1 MSSPFTYLHKRSN
14 VVDRRPTT
22 EDLFEGEIALNTYD
36 GKLFFKTVQNGIEDV
51 IEIGENFDGQ
61 YASLTG
67 VPTLLSAFTNDPGYI
82 TDYTVTLADV
92 TQHET
97 GITITESQISDLQ
110 NYLTSVSFGDLTST
124 PTTLAGYGITDAAT
138 AAQGALADSAL
149 QPGRNISTLQNNV
162 GYLTFVSNTDV
173 TQHQSDIRIL
183 QSQVTDFY
191 VSNTDVTQHNSDIR
205 IVESQITDLRP
216 YLLSVSN
223 TDVTQHNSD
232 IRITESQI
240 TDLQGYALPN
250 NAMNFTN
257 KTGNISQWTN
267 DANYIT
273 TAGEINDLTANV
285 TWDTV
290 PDQFISQ
297 SAVVQYE
304 GNLIIFENQIGDLQ
318 AYLTAVSNTD
328 VTQHQ
333 SDIRINQSQIVD
345 FNVSNTDVTQ
355 HQTDLRITESQITD
369 LRPYLLSVSNTDV
382 TQHQSDIRI
391 TQSQITDLGVSNT
404 DVTQHQ
410 ADLRIT
416 ESQITDLQA
425 YLTSETTT
433 VLTANS
439 VSQELRFT
447 DETGAVNAVDLSWA
461 VDDTNLARLVSGTLD
476 ANTGIA
482 TFVRDDASTFTVNFN
497 PLFDDTNLTRIT
509 TGAFNVNNGD
519 LTLTRSDNTTV
530 ITNLEGRYLTSVS
543 NTDVTQHNSDI
554 RITESQI
561 TDLQAYLTAEV
572 DPVYT
577 AEKGQP
583 SGTATLDAV
592 GQLLDQTVSA
602 NNVTQHEAALTITE
616 SQISDLQPYLTTY
629 TESSTLDDVI
639 QRGNS
644 TTTTAIIPFLY
655 ANQAAFPNASTY
667 HGAIAHSHA
676 DGAMY
681 FAHSGSWN
689 KLANDSDIANMVE
702 TTDSVSVLSDVDT
715 TGAVDGSILA
725 YDNGTSTW
733 KVNSGAT
740 SSVIAPFAFAV
751 VNSTS
756 NGSGTGISWSN
767 WNGSN
772 YTFDFTFDSAQPD
785 TNYAVI
791 TDCDVFDNYF
801 VEISNKTVNG
811 FTAGFYDDTQSRTP
825 STFSPF
831 TFVIYGSTPT
841 NNILG
846 TGNLST
852 DLTVSNASPGT
863 AGLAYDS
870 GNTALIF
877 TPPDLSSYLTSVSNT
892 DVTQHQTDIRITES
906 QITDLQSYLTAEADT
921 LATVTGRGSSTT
933 DAITVGGLSFN
944 AADGIQIDAL
954 ESLLF
959 NIDSDNDQTN
969 RVFGVKTNSADTLF
983 TIQDNGDVAIG
994 THTPVS
1000 KLDIREEA
1008 TGGSAQIRLYNTD
1021 NSNTTTQT
1029 ASLFLSPDSRGNG
1042 ALIFGK
1048 KENADFSTS
1057 ASRDVALVFSP
1068 VLNNAQTEAMRIK
1081 SGGEVGIG
1089 VTPLAPFHVRKSTAV
1104 ASEQEVGRF
1113 ETFLTGGTNGQQL
1126 LKVLAN
1132 NTPTTGE
1139 YSRFESIFID
1149 SLGSSSDASFEFNGT
1164 LTVDYATSGSSTG
1177 YYFSTPSTTG
1187 LQCSNGGVGG
1197 TTIRLYNNNVE
1208 VLEHNQVL
1216 NIAKFATQVEVEDT
1230 TNSTSA
1236 TTGALIVDG
1245 GVGIASDLYVGG
1257 TITELSSIRY
1267 KENVRDLDA
1276 SIIPQLRPVLYDEKD
1291 SGGKDIPGLIA
1302 EEVAEV
1308 CTNVVSYNEEG
1319 NPEGL
1324 QYSRLIPYLIDHIQ
1338 KLEKRIEDLE
1348 KNG

>member
-22 EDLFEGEIALNTYD
+22 EDLFEGEIALNTFD
-36 GKLFFKTVQNGIEDV
+36 GKLFFKTNQNGVEDV

-61 YASLTG
+61 YSNLTG
-67 VPTLLSAFTNDPGYI
+67 APTLLSQFTNDPGYI

-92 TQHET
+92 TQHES

-205 IVESQITDLRP
+205 ITESQITDLRP

-223 TDVTQHNSD
+223 TAVTQHQSD

-240 TDLQGYALPN
+240 TDLQVYALPD

-267 DANYIT
+267 DSNYIT

-285 TWDTV
+285 TWATV

-297 SAVVQYE
+297 SSVVQYE

-318 AYLTAVSNTD
+318 AYLTSVSNTD

-391 TQSQITDLGVSNT
+391 TQSQITDFNVSNT

-410 ADLRIT
+410 TDIRIT

-476 ANTGIA
+476 ANTGVA
-482 TFVRDDASTFTVNFN
+482 TFTRDDSSTFTVDFN

-530 ITNLEGRYLTSVS
+530 ITNLEGRYLTGVS
-543 NTDVTQHNSDI
+543 NTDVTQHQSDI

-561 TDLQAYLTAEV
+561 TDLQAYLTTET

-583 SGTATLDAV
+583 QGTATLDAV
-592 GQLLDQTVSA
+592 GQLLDATVSA

-629 TESSTLDDVI
+629 TESSTLDDVV
-639 QRGNS
+639 QRGNT
-644 TTTTAIIPFLY
+644 TTTTAVIPFLY

-681 FAHSGSWN
+681 FAHGGSWN
-689 KLANDSDIANMVE
+689 KLANDSQLSSYLTASDIANMVE
-702 TTDSVSVLSDVDT
+702 TTDSVGVLSDVDITTSAPTAGQALIWDANNSVFVPGDSFSQTDFDTAFGNKNITQLSDVDT
-715 TGAVDGSILA
+715 TGVVDGSLLA
-725 YDNGTSTW
+725 YDNATSTW
-733 KVNSGAT
+733 KVNQNAT
-740 SSVIAPFAFAV
+740 SSVIAPFAFAFV
-751 VNSTS
+751 DTTS
-756 NGSGTGISWSN
+756 NGSGTGVSWSN

-772 YTFDFTFDSAQPD
+772 YTLDFTFDSAQPD
-785 TNYAVI
+785 ANYAVI
-791 TDCDVFDNYF
+791 TDCDVFDNYY

-811 FTAGFYDDTQSRTP
+811 FRAGFYDDSVSRTP
-825 STFSPF
+825 SGFSPF
-831 TFVIYGSTPT
+831 SFVIYGSTPT

-852 DLTVSNASPGT
+852 DLTVSNATPGT

-877 TPPDLSSYLTSVSNT
+877 TPPDLSSYLTA
-892 DVTQHQTDIRITES
+892 ES
-906 QITDLQSYLTAEADT
+906 DT
-921 LATVTGRGSSTT
+921 LASVTARGSTTTDNISVGTINVGVTAFIDDSGANPYPRLILRDTSSGTVTHTSLGPL
-933 DAITVGGLSFN
+933 AVG
-944 AADGIQIDAL
+944 
-954 ESLLF
+954 
-959 NIDSDNDQTN
+959 
-969 RVFGVKTNSADTLF
+969 SADTKLTAHTGRLHLQADDSATVILDKTGSGSLATF
-983 TIQDNGDVAIG
+983 FNTNTTPADGDIIGELAFHQYAGGTPNDDVSARILAQHDGTGGNGKLAFYTG
-994 THTPVS
+994 TPGSTVENMS
-1000 KLDIREEA
+1000 ISA
-1008 TGGSAQIRLYNTD
+1008 TGNVEIRY
-1021 NSNTTTQT
+1021 
-1029 ASLFLSPDSRGNG
+1029 AS
-1042 ALIFGK
+1042 
-1048 KENADFSTS
+1048 
-1057 ASRDVALVFSP
+1057 
-1068 VLNNAQTEAMRIK
+1068 
-1081 SGGEVGIG
+1081 
-1089 VTPLAPFHVRKSTAV
+1089 
-1104 ASEQEVGRF
+1104 
-1113 ETFLTGGTNGQQL
+1113 
-1126 LKVLAN
+1126 
-1132 NTPTTGE
+1132 
-1139 YSRFESIFID
+1139 
-1149 SLGSSSDASFEFNGT
+1149 
-1164 LTVDYATSGSSTG
+1164 SGSSTG
-1177 YYFSTPSTTG
+1177 YYFGAPSTTG
-1187 LQCSNGGVGG
+1187 LYCGNGGVGG
-1197 TTIRLYNNNVE
+1197 TTITLYNNNVE
-1208 VLEHNQVL
+1208 VLQHNQVQQ
-1216 NIAKFATQVEVEDT
+1216 ITQFATKVEVEDT

-1236 TTGALIVDG
+1236 STGALVVDG

-1257 TITELSSIRY
+1257 TITELSSLRY
-1267 KENVRDLDA
+1267 KENVRDLDS
-1276 SIIPQLRPVLYDEKD
+1276 SIVPLLRPVLYDEKD
-1291 SGGKDIPGLIA
+1291 SDGKDIPGLIA

-1319 NPEGL
+1319 EPEGL
-1324 QYSRLIPYLIDHIQ
+1324 QYSRLVPYLIDHIQ
-1338 KLEKRIEDLE
+1338 KLEKRIEELE

>member
-14 VVDRRPTT
+14 VVDRRPTA

-240 TDLQGYALPN
+240 TDLRGYALPD

-267 DANYIT
+267 DVGYIT

-285 TWDTV
+285 TWDVV

-355 HQTDLRITESQITD
+355 HQTDLRITESQITN

-410 ADLRIT
+410 SDLRIT

-439 VSQELRFT
+439 VNQELRFT
-447 DETGAVNAVDLSWA
+447 DETGAVNTIDLSWA

-482 TFVRDDASTFTVNFN
+482 TFVRDDTSTFTVNFN

-509 TGAFNVNNGD
+509 TGSFNVNNGD
-519 LTLTRSDNTTV
+519 LTLTRSDATTV

-561 TDLQAYLTAEV
+561 TDLQTYLTAEA
-572 DPVYT
+572 DPVYIS
-577 AEKGQP
+577 EKGQP
-583 SGTATLDAV
+583 SGTATLDSA
-592 GQLLDQTVSA
+592 GLLLDQTVSA
-602 NNVTQHEAALTITE
+602 NNVTQHEASLSITE
-616 SQISDLQPYLTTY
+616 SQITDLQAYLTTY
-629 TESSTLDDVI
+629 TESSTLSDVLA
-639 QRGNS
+639 RGAT
-644 TTTTAIIPFLY
+644 TTTTAVIPFLY
-655 ANQAAFPNASTY
+655 ANQAAFPSASTY

-689 KLANDSDIANMVE
+689 KLANDSQLSAYLTSE
-702 TTDSVSVLSDVDT
+702 T
-715 TGAVDGSILA
+715 
-725 YDNGTSTW
+725 N
-733 KVNSGAT
+733 
-740 SSVIAPFAFAV
+740 
-751 VNSTS
+751 
-756 NGSGTGISWSN
+756 
-767 WNGSN
+767 
-772 YTFDFTFDSAQPD
+772 
-785 TNYAVI
+785 
-791 TDCDVFDNYF
+791 
-801 VEISNKTVNG
+801 
-811 FTAGFYDDTQSRTP
+811 
-825 STFSPF
+825 
-831 TFVIYGSTPT
+831 
-841 NNILG
+841 
-846 TGNLST
+846 
-852 DLTVSNASPGT
+852 DLTSAVTWATVPDAYVSNTSVTQHQA
-863 AGLAYDS
+863 
-870 GNTALIF
+870 
-877 TPPDLSSYLTSVSNT
+877 DLSITESQISDLQTYLTSVSNT

-906 QITDLQSYLTAEADT
+906 QITDLQTYLTAEADT

-969 RVFGVKTNSADTLF
+969 RVFGVKTNGADTLF

-994 THTPVS
+994 THAPVCR
-1000 KLDIREEA
+1000 LDVREEA

-1021 NSNTTTQT
+1021 NTDSIAQT

-1042 ALIFGK
+1042 ALIFAK

-1081 SGGEVGIG
+1081 ASGEVGIG
-1089 VTPLAPFHVRKSTAV
+1089 VTPLAPFHVRKSLGLATELEV
-1104 ASEQEVGRF
+1104 ARF
-1113 ETFLTGGTNGQQL
+1113 ETFLTGGVNGQQL

-1132 NTPTTGE
+1132 NVPTTGE
-1139 YSRFESIFID
+1139 YCRFESIFID

-1208 VLEHNQVL
+1208 VLEHNQVQ

-1236 TTGALIVDG
+1236 STGALIVDG

-1267 KENVRDLDA
+1267 KENVRNLDS
-1276 SIIPQLRPVLYDEKD
+1276 SIVPLLRPVLYDEKD
-1291 SGGKDIPGLIA
+1291 SDGKDIPGLIA